1 MKNKKNIVIGLAV
14 IVILAVVALFASG
27 KKAKAQAK
35 PTTPVLNF
43 YGNVDAGVQ
52 SYDSGVDTLIR
63 ASEGGLSTSLSLI
76 HI

>member
-14 IVILAVVALFASG
+14 IIVLAAVIFFASG

-35 PTTPVLNF
+35 PSAPVLNF

-52 SYDSGVDTLIR
+52 L
-63 ASEGGLSTSLSLI
+63 
-76 HI
+76 